1 MTKQIAEKEHS
12 MLLNKI
18 GQIRKRDG
26 RIATFDTEKITQA
39 VFKACQAVGDN
50 DYDKAVKVSQ
60 QVIDIME
67 ITCRGL
73 RVPDVEEVQDLV
85 EKLLIEKE
93 YSEIAKA
100 YILYRE
106 QHAQLRRMHD
116 LFSGAVE
123 MVDKYLGEN
132 DWRTKE
138 NSNMSYSLQGLNNYV
153 SSDIIAH
160 YWLNHIYSSEARQA
174 HTTGDFHIHD
184 LGILGAYC
192 CGWDL
197 RDLLLQGFRG
207 AAGKTESSP
216 ARHFRS
222 ALGQVVN
229 FFYTLQGESAGAQA
243 FSNFDT
249 LLAPFIRYDG
259 LTYKE
264 TKQALQEF
272 IFNLN
277 VPTRVGF
284 QTPFTN
290 LSFDLTPPSYLR
302 DEAVCIGEEIKGETY
317 GDFQEEMD
325 TLTRAF
331 AEIMGEGDAKSR
343 VFTFPIPTYNITP
356 DFDPNNPKLDTLW
369 EMTAKYGIPYFAN
382 FLNTDMRPEDARSMC
397 CRLRLD
403 VREIKRRGGGLFGS
417 NPLTGSVGVVTINM
431 PRIAFLSE
439 SEEDFFSRLDTLM
452 NLAKDNLEVKRKALE
467 KLTEEG
473 LFPYSLFY
481 LKAIK
486 SRFKSYWANHFS
498 TIGLIGMNEACLNF
512 LGTGI
517 NTEEGQSFSLRA
529 LQHMKGRLD
538 DFQDETGN
546 LYNLEATPGEGTSYR
561 LALLDKEHHHGII
574 TAGDKEPY
582 YTNSTQLPVN
592 AELDLFEAL
601 SSQDKLQQQYT
612 GGTVFH
618 CFLGESIDE
627 PTMARDLIM
636 KVAKSFGLPYF
647 TLTPTF
653 SICPEHGYIR
663 GQTSQCPTCG
673 AETEIYS
680 RIVGY
685 FRPINQ
691 WNKGKHEEFGERKPF
706 APELREKASGAE
718 NDSRNQGNVTDR
730 LPGKGS
736 GSALHEPM
744 QLPMSILS

>member
-1 MTKQIAEKEHS
+1 
-12 MLLNKI
+12 MLLSKI
-18 GQIRKRDG
+18 AQIRKRDG
-26 RIATFDTEKITQA
+26 RIVSFESKKVTSA
-39 VFKACQAVGDN
+39 VYKACQAVGDD
-50 DYDKAVKVSQ
+50 DYDKAAEVSQ
-60 QVIDIME
+60 KVIDILE

-85 EKLLIEKE
+85 EKMLIENGH
-93 YSEIAKA
+93 SEIAKA

-106 QHAQLRRMHD
+106 QHAQLRRMD
-116 LFSGAVE
+116 AVFSGAVE

-160 YWLNHIYSSEARQA
+160 YWLNRIYPAEIREA
-174 HTTGDFHIHD
+174 HLNGDFHIHD
-184 LGILGAYC
+184 LGILGTYC

-197 RDLLLQGFRG
+197 RELLIQGFRG
-207 AAGKTESSP
+207 ASGKTESAS

-222 ALGQVVN
+222 ALGQIVN

-249 LLAPFIRYDG
+249 LLAPFIRYDRLG
-259 LTYKE
+259 YKE

-290 LSFDLTPPSYLR
+290 LSFDLIAPSYLR
-302 DEAVCIGEEIKGETY
+302 DEAVSIGGEVKEATY

-325 TLTRAF
+325 TLNRAF
-331 AEIMGEGDAKSR
+331 AEIMLEGDAKNR
-343 VFTFPIPTYNITP
+343 IFTFPIPTYNITP
-356 DFDPNNPKLDTLW
+356 DFNPENPNLDALW
-369 EMTAKYGIPYFAN
+369 QMTARYGIPYFAN

-417 NPLTGSVGVVTINM
+417 NPLTGSIGVVTLNM
-431 PRIAFLSE
+431 ARIAYLSQT
-439 SEEDFFSRLDTLM
+439 EEAFFKRLERLM
-452 NLAKDNLEVKRKALE
+452 NLAKESLEVKRKALE
-467 KLTEEG
+467 SLTEEG
-473 LFPYSLFY
+473 LFPYSVYY

-486 SRFKSYWANHFS
+486 QRFKSYWANHFS
-498 TIGLIGMNEACLNF
+498 TIGLIGMNEACVNNS
-512 LGTGI
+512 GKGI
-517 NTEEGQSFSLRA
+517 NSEEGRAFALRT
-529 LQHMKGRLD
+529 LQFMKEKLNE
-538 DFQDETGN
+538 FQDETEH

-561 LALLDKEHHHGII
+561 LARLDREQHPDIM
-574 TAGDKEPY
+574 TSGDNEPY

-592 AELDLFEAL
+592 SNSDLFEAL
-601 SSQDKLQQQYT
+601 CLQDKLQQQYT

-618 CFLGESIDE
+618 CFLGECVEE
-627 PTMARDLIM
+627 PEQARDLIM
-636 KVAKSFGLPYF
+636 KVANRFGLPYF

-663 GQTSQCPTCG
+663 GQVNQCPKCG

-680 RIVGY
+680 RVVGY
-685 FRPINQ
+685 FRPVSQ
-691 WNKGKHEEFGERKPF
+691 WNKGKAEEFKERKTF
-706 APELREKASGAE
+706 IPELMEKSLGAE
-718 NDSRNQGNVTDR
+718 YDSRNKGYFADR
-730 LPGKGS
+730 LPGEDSGS
-736 GSALHEPM
+736 GVYEPM
-744 QLPMSILS
+744 QLSLPFLS